1 MNRLKIAERRAAD
14 RPRERLL
21 AADHAMLTDA
31 ELLAVLL
38 HTDRAGCDVLELGH
52 RLLAAFGCVRG
63 LLDAPVPALLRQPG
77 MGPTRV
83 ASLKAVLPITA
94 RYAASR
100 LREPRGFAGTE
111 DTTLFMVAEYAGVQR
126 EVFSC
131 LFLDAKNRML
141 RFDRLFFGSI
151 DRANVFPR
159 EIAKAALGCNA
170 AGVIFAHNHPSG
182 MAEPSVKDVELTA
195 RLVSILDEL
204 DVRVLDHLVIG
215 ADGAVSMA
223 ERGLLLGQP
232 R

>member
-1 MNRLKIAERRAAD
+1 MNRLKIAEMRVAD

-21 AADHAMLTDA
+21 TADHAMLTDA

-38 HTDRAGCDVLELGH
+38 RTGQADYDALELGH
-52 RLLAAFGCVRG
+52 RLLAAFGSVRG
-63 LLDAPVPALLRQPG
+63 LLDAPIPALLRRPG

-94 RYAASR
+94 RYTASR
-100 LREPRGFAGTE
+100 LREPRGFAGTS
-111 DTTLFMVAEYAGVQR
+111 DAAMFMVAEYAGVQR

-131 LFLDAKNRML
+131 LFLDARNRML
-141 RFDRLFFGSI
+141 SFEKLFFGSI

-159 EIAKAALGCNA
+159 EIAKAALDCNA
-170 AGVIFAHNHPSG
+170 AAVIFAHNHPSG
-182 MAEPSVKDVELTA
+182 IAEPSVKDVELTS

-204 DVRVLDHLVIG
+204 DVRVLDHLVVG

-223 ERGLLLGQP
+223 ERGLL
-232 R
+232 